1 MRPFSLKHT
10 AYIIKL
16 IIISVI
22 FSFETACMPS
32 IVATHKDPLL

>member
-22 FSFETACMPS
+22 ACMPS
-32 IVATHKDPLL
+32 IVATHKDPLI

>member
-1 MRPFSLKHT
+1 MRPFCLKHT

-16 IIISVI
+16 IIISVT
-22 FSFETACMPS
+22 FSFEIACMPS